1 MNDKVRFSL
10 QDYLVLGSFLL
21 GNLFYSI
28 TKCSLSISMPTIKSQ
43 LSASKV
49 DIGNISSQFSL
60 SYGVSKLV
68 GGFLSDIF
76 PAYLIFIIGLTL
88 GSVVNIAV
96 AHVRTVRM
104 IGMLWMLNGMG
115 QGIGKGVE
123 IVGPVLHS

>member
-1 MNDKVRFSL
+1 M
-10 QDYLVLGSFLL
+10 L

-28 TKCSLSISMPTIKSQ
+28 TKCSLSTSMPTIKSQ

-88 GSVVNIAV
+88 GSVVNLAV
-96 AHVRTVRM
+96 AHVTTVRM

-115 QGIGKGVE
+115 QGIGKRAA
-123 IVGPVLHS
+123 IVGPVLDS

>member
-1 MNDKVRFSL
+1 MSDKVRFSL
-10 QDYLVLGSFLL
+10 QDYLVLSSFLL

-28 TKCSLSISMPTIKSQ
+28 TKCSLSTSMPTIKSQ

-88 GSVVNIAV
+88 GSVVNLAV
-96 AHVRTVRM
+96 AHVTTVRM

-115 QGIGKGVE
+115 QGIGKRAA
-123 IVGPVLHS
+123 IVGPVLDS